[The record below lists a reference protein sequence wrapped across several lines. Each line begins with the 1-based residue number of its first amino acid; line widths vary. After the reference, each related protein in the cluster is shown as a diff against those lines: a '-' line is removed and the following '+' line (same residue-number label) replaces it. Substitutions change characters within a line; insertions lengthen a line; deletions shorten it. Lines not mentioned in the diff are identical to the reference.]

1 VTLSGIL
8 NAMDGL
14 WSGNGDE
21 RIIVFT
27 TNHKERLDPALLR
40 PGRMDMHIHLSFC
53 TFNGFRILA
62 SNYLDVQ
69 SHPSFEQVESLLKQV
84 EVTPAAIAEK
94 LLKSDDA
101 DVALGGLVEFLK
113 QKEIETLKRK
123 YADQNK
129 APL

>member
-14 WSGNGDE
+14 WFGNGDK

-69 SHPSFEQVESLLKQV
+69 SHPSFEQVESLLKKV
-84 EVTPAAIAEK
+84 EVTPTAIAEE
-94 LLKSDDA
+94 LLKSDDLMLLLE
-101 DVALGGLVEFLK
+101 D
-113 QKEIETLKRK
+113 
-123 YADQNK
+123 
-129 APL
+129 